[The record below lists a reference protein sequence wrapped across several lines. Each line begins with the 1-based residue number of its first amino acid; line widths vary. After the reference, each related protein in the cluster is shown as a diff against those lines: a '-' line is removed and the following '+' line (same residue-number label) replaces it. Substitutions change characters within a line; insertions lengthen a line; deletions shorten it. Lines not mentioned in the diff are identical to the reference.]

1 VFVIELLLMVA
12 SVHFLSL
19 VSPGPD
25 FFLII
30 RTSVAHG
37 WRMAVGVCVGIALAN
52 AVFIVGAFTGLAM
65 FRADS
70 IWFVI
75 VQCAGCLYLL
85 YIGQL
90 FIRYAGRQTDAI
102 DVEGVSSGVNRQSA
116 RKTWWRHVGM
126 GLMSGLLNPKNALF
140 YISLATILL
149 VRDIGVV
156 WMLLI
161 GLWMFL
167 IVLVWDIGVAVA
179 LGNVRLRRRFMHQLP
194 WIERVAGVVLI
205 VMAMSV
211 LMVMMISLFKGD

>member
-1 VFVIELLLMVA
+1 MIELLLMVA
-12 SVHFLSL
+12 GVHFLSL

-37 WRMAVGVCVGIALAN
+37 WRIASGVCVGIALAN
-52 AVFIVGAFTGLAM
+52 AMFIVGAFTGLAM

-75 VQCAGCLYLL
+75 MQSAGCLYLL

-90 FIRYAGRQTDAI
+90 FIRYAGRQADAI
-102 DVEGVSSGVNRQSA
+102 DVEGISSELDWQSA
-116 RKTWWRHVGM
+116 RQTWWRNVGM

-140 YISLATILL
+140 YISLAAILL
-149 VRDIGVV
+149 VRDVGGL

-167 IVLVWDIGVAVA
+167 IVLMWDIGVAVA

-205 VMAMSV
+205 VMAISV
-211 LMVMMISLFKGD
+211 LMVMIMSGS